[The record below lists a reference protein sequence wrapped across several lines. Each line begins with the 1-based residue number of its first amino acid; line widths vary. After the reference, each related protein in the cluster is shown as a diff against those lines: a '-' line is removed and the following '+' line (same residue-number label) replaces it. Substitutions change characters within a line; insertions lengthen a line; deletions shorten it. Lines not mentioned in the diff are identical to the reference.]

1 MVKEINKYFFNNG
14 TRNSIRQA
22 VVLEFFNEEAGDG
35 KGDLAS
41 KYIYY
46 VETLSDGNRIYLQ
59 RPAHLNKGFDFII
72 KVENIQFRDKGSL
85 KYAPSHSN
93 IIEDLK
99 NKKNENVEEYN
110 RLFKYIESI
119 FNCNE
124 IESEWFYEFSFT
136 TGKSVELLLKVIK
149 WLFIEQDITYW
160 NYSGRNMLMNG
171 IREI

>member
-1 MVKEINKYFFNNG
+1 MLRKINKSFSNNG

-22 VVLEFFNEEAGDG
+22 VVLEFLGEEPGEG
-35 KGDLAS
+35 NGDLAS

-59 RPAHLNKGFDFII
+59 RPAQLNKGFDFII
-72 KVENIQFRDKGSL
+72 KVENIQFREKGAL
-85 KYAPSHSN
+85 KYAPSHNN
-93 IIEDLK
+93 IIDDLT
-99 NKKNENVEEYN
+99 NKKRENCNEYIK
-110 RLFKYIESI
+110 LFDYIEKV

-124 IESEWFYEFSFT
+124 IEEQWFEEFTFK
-136 TGKSVELLLKVIK
+136 TGKSVEIILKTIK